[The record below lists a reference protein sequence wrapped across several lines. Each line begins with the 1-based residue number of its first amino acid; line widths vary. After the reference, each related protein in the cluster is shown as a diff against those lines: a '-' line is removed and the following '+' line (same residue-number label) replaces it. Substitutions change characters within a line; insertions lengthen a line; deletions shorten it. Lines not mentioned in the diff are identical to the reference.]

1 MMDIGIRMQLICR
14 GTQDKAPQGAFFTAI
29 LYTPVLMT
37 ATDALQIFRN
47 IYFSNLSKM
56 SLRRT
61 PSALAIL
68 AQVRIVGMRLWLSIK
83 LIAGRLTPTFSAKAS
98 CESPCSLRRRAN
110 SLTTFSISNSEGLSL
125 IKRMIA
131 DLLIIGNVTIVTDM
145 EVNT

>member
-1 MMDIGIRMQLICR
+1 MDIGIRIGSIVS
-14 GTQDKAPQGAFFTAI
+14 GTQDKAPQGAFLTAI
-29 LYTPVLMT
+29 LYIPVLMI
-37 ATDALQIFRN
+37 APDALQIFQN
-47 IYFSNLSKM
+47 AYFSNLSRM

-68 AQVRIVGMRLWLSIK
+68 AQVRMVGTRLWLSIK
-83 LIAGRLTPTFSAKAS
+83 LIAGRLTPTFSARAS

-131 DLLIIGNVTIVTDM
+131 DLPIL
-145 EVNT
+145 